1 MSNRGLPMLP
11 WWPKEFAVAT
21 ATWSFAERAA
31 YRALLDVQWEI
42 GVLPN
47 EPWRLAQSIGMPL
60 ADFEGVWPVVSR
72 KFAEV
77 EGGLLNKRLEE
88 HRLDSLK
95 RKHGHATGAEI
106 TNAKRRAKRD
116 AERNAEHDAE
126 HRAIRGAQRG
136 GERIESVT
144 PPSPSPS
151 PESKTPLPPRSGGAS
166 GRKRAAGTNPRARGT
181 NPRAIAE
188 ILAVETTWQ
197 RLRDRA
203 QASGFRAAYPVESA
217 DVYETQLRLHER
229 EAREV
234 ERDNSCQREGAAL
247 TCARSVA

>member
-77 EGGLLNKRLEE
+77 EGGLLNERLEE
-88 HRLDSLK
+88 HRLASLK
-95 RKHGHATGAEI
+95 RKYGHATGAEI
-106 TNAKRRAKRD
+106 TNAKRRTKRD
-116 AERNAEHDAE
+116 AERNAERDAE
-126 HRAIRGAQRG
+126 HGANRDAQRDG
-136 GERIESVT
+136 TRIESVT

-151 PESKTPLPPRSGGAS
+151 EIKTPLPPHSGGS
-166 GRKRAAGTNPRARGT
+166 GGSGVKRAHGTNPRTRGT

-188 ILAVETTWQ
+188 LLAANTIWQ
-197 RLRDRA
+197 SLRARA
-203 QASGFRAAYPVESA
+203 QASGFRDPYTVESPE
-217 DVYETQLRLHER
+217 VYETQLRLHER
-229 EAREV
+229 DRSYETTSLNGKARH
-234 ERDNSCQREGAAL
+234 
-247 TCARSVA
+247 

>member
-1 MSNRGLPMLP
+1 MSNRELPMLP

-47 EPWRLAQSIGMPL
+47 QPWRLAQSIGMPL

-72 KFAEV
+72 KFDEV

-116 AERNAEHDAE
+116 AERNAEHGANRD
-126 HRAIRGAQRG
+126 AQRDG
-136 GERIESVT
+136 KRIESVT

-151 PESKTPLPPRSGGAS
+151 PEIKTPLPPQRGGSSA
-166 GRKRAAGTNPRARGT
+166 GKRANGTNPRARGT

-188 ILAVETTWQ
+188 ILAGETTWQ

-229 EAREV
+229 EKSNEINPVNGRARH
-234 ERDNSCQREGAAL
+234 
-247 TCARSVA
+247 